1 MSKLIDYKAVDEFGK
16 MHYDSIV
23 IENILELEQRL
34 NVMGLELVNF
44 KEKRKSFINFKSK
57 KVPRSEL
64 INFSFQMQ
72 QLTKSGVSILD
83 GLNDIK
89 ETVTEPR
96 MKEVISSVIVEIEGG
111 KTLSQSLE
119 LYPEIFDSIYVTLI
133 KVGVES
139 GNISEVFNDLAETI
153 RWHDELIAHTKK
165 IMIYPVIV
173 TTVVLAVVTFLMI
186 FLIPEL
192 IPFIQNIGGEIPFHT
207 RALIVTSD
215 ALVNYWYLIFGV
227 PIAIIITLKI
237 ASKNNE
243 NIKFKIDK
251 MKLKVWLIGPLLFKT
266 NLARFANYFA
276 MMYRSGLTVLDTLKI
291 SENLVNNVVLSK
303 AIMDARAHI
312 EEGELISESFKSV
325 NIYPPLVVR
334 MLKVGEN
341 TGGMDEALL
350 NVSYF
355 YNREVKETIDKLEAA
370 ITPVLTVILGLIMMW
385 IMSAVLGPVYDSL
398 TKITGQ

>member
-133 KVGVES
+133 KVGEES